1 MAQSR
6 SSFDLPIY
14 PRAFIAAAKL
24 QRERDR
30 VFVAMPFEAAH
41 SKTLWKLIQSTCEIH
56 ELVPRRG
63 DSNQAAHSIV
73 ADVLE
78 ELETAQIV
86 LADLTGLN
94 PNVLYELGI
103 AHVRCDSV
111 VLLCQRGQALPFD
124 LASIRCLFYDL
135 STASGREELAVS
147 LGRILEEFRQPG
159 KPTIIDG
166 STERTQSVVADLR
179 LLADLPDDEL
189 RNEVILYSGFLSSF
203 SVGEEE
209 ASGRHQTGYLEARL
223 QEREWLLK
231 LARRGCSIRCI
242 ITPPS
247 KDNLLPDRVS
257 YALERVR
264 ALLAFLESDEPGLQ
278 HIEFVISPFLQKN
291 FYIIGRLC
299 FSEGFRIG
307 LESGYPLTL
316 RQSDPDAINS
326 STLLHRALFERL
338 RDYTL
343 MQYPP
348 GRSSSNSHENLR
360 LATIRC
366 LQESLAFCEDEL
378 RKTLG
383 GEAGP
388 RRTPKALRAN
398 KGS

>member
-6 SSFDLPIY
+6 RSLDLPIY

-56 ELVPRRG
+56 ELIPRRG
-63 DSNQAAHSIV
+63 DSNQTAHSIV

-78 ELETAQIV
+78 ELESAEIV
-86 LADLTGLN
+86 VADLTGLN
-94 PNVLYELGI
+94 ANVLYELGI

-147 LGRILEEFRQPG
+147 LGRVLEELRQPG

-166 STERTQSVVADLR
+166 STERTQSVVADLK

-189 RNEVILYSGFLSSF
+189 KNEVIWYSGFLSSF

-209 ASGRHQTGYLEARL
+209 GSTHSGAYLEARMA
-223 QEREWLLK
+223 EREWLLQ
-231 LARRGCSIRCI
+231 LARRGCCIRCV

-257 YALERVR
+257 YAMERVR
-264 ALLAFLESDEPGLQ
+264 ALMAFLESDEPALQ
-278 HIEFVISPFLQKN
+278 HIEFVISPYLQKN

-316 RQSDPDAINS
+316 RQSDPDAVKS
-326 STLLHRALFERL
+326 STLLHSALFERL

-343 MQYPP
+343 MKYPP
-348 GRSSSNSHENLR
+348 PRSQASSRENLR
-360 LATIRC
+360 LAVIRC
-366 LQESLAFCEDEL
+366 LQEALAFCAGELWQAANGED
-378 RKTLG
+378 G
-383 GEAGP
+383 A
-388 RRTPKALRAN
+388 RRGPKALRTT

>member
-1 MAQSR
+1 MSQSR
-6 SSFDLPIY
+6 RNLDLPIY

-56 ELVPRRG
+56 ELMPRRG
-63 DSNQAAHSIV
+63 DSNQTAHSIV
-73 ADVLE
+73 SDVLE
-78 ELETAQIV
+78 ELESAQII

-94 PNVLYELGI
+94 ANVLYELGI

-124 LASIRCLFYDL
+124 LASIRCLFFDL
-135 STASGREELAVS
+135 STAQGREELAVS
-147 LGRILEEFRQPG
+147 LGRVLEELRQPG

-189 RNEVILYSGFLSSF
+189 RTEVIWYSGFLSSF
-203 SVGEEE
+203 SVGDEEGLTH
-209 ASGRHQTGYLEARL
+209 SGAYLEARTA
-223 QEREWLLK
+223 EREWLLQ
-231 LARRGCSIRCI
+231 LARRGCSIRCV

-247 KDNLLPDRVS
+247 KDNLLPDRVA
-257 YALERVR
+257 YAMERVR
-264 ALLAFLESDEPGLQ
+264 ALLAFLESGEPALQ

-316 RQSDPDAINS
+316 RQSDPDSVKS
-326 STLLHRALFERL
+326 STLLHAALFERL

-348 GRSSSNSHENLR
+348 QRSHTSSHENLR
-360 LATIRC
+360 LAVMRC
-366 LQESLAFCEDEL
+366 LQQALAFCEEEL
-378 RKTLG
+378 RKSSR
-383 GEAGP
+383 EAGNQP
-388 RRTPKALRAN
+388 GPQALPA
-398 KGS
+398 GEGG

>member
-1 MAQSR
+1 MPQYR
-6 SSFDLPIY
+6 SSLDLPIY
-14 PRAFIAAAKL
+14 PRAFVAAAKL

-30 VFVAMPFEAAH
+30 VFVAMPFEASH
-41 SKTLWKLIQSTCEIH
+41 SKTLWKLIQSICEIH

-73 ADVLE
+73 SDVLE
-78 ELETAQIV
+78 ELERAEMVI
-86 LADLTGLN
+86 ADLTGLN

-103 AHVRCDSV
+103 SHVRCDSV

-135 STASGREELAVS
+135 STPLGREELAVS
-147 LGRILEEFRQPG
+147 LGRVLEELRQPG

-166 STERTQSVVADLR
+166 NTERTQSVIADLKI
-179 LLADLPDDEL
+179 LADLPDDEL
-189 RNEVILYSGFLSSF
+189 KNEIIWYSGFMSSF
-203 SVGEEE
+203 SVGEERDAVYNE
-209 ASGRHQTGYLEARL
+209 GAHLEARF

-231 LARRGCSIRCI
+231 LARRGCSIRCV

-247 KDNLLPDRVS
+247 KDNLMPDRVS

-264 ALLAFLESDEPGLQ
+264 ALLTFLESEDLALR
-278 HIEFVISPFLQKN
+278 HIQIVISPFLQKN

-316 RQSDPDAINS
+316 RQSDPDAIKS
-326 STLLHRALFERL
+326 STLLHRALFDRL

-343 MQYPP
+343 MKYPP
-348 GRSSSNSHENLR
+348 ARSCSDSHENLR
-360 LATIRC
+360 LAAIRC
-366 LQESLAFCEDEL
+366 LQESLAFCQEEL
-378 RKTLG
+378 RKTQSDNG
-383 GEAGP
+383 VTQRPA
-388 RRTPKALRAN
+388 KALRAG
-398 KGS
+398 KGV